1 MSELVCVVFAS
12 ALCINNFTLNLSI
25 ETKNNNKKNYEKEI
39 TPKNMPRSHVHKHKL
54 YCVVYTVFA

>member
-25 ETKNNNKKNYEKEI
+25 ETKNNNKKIMK
-39 TPKNMPRSHVHKHKL
+39 KK
-54 YCVVYTVFA
+54 